1 MKKLIS
7 LLLCF
12 CCIFLCC
19 ACSKSV
25 EYPSFFKEEKI
36 ESIQIVKAK
45 KYRENEEFY
54 HNSDLE
60 YEVVKEIDD
69 METFMQEFLSLDFYT
84 VFTPPSSIPS
94 GYYSIKFNY
103 ANNIYELFDYCG
115 YVLYKPQESK
125 EIGRFIYC
133 DSDDYYKL
141 VEKWIEGTIET
152 KNIYE
157 VRGES

>member
-1 MKKLIS
+1 MRKIYSIILSIFVLI
-7 LLLCF
+7 CF
-12 CCIFLCC
+12 CS
-19 ACSKSV
+19 CSKSV

-45 KYRENEEFY
+45 KYIENEEFY
-54 HNSDLE
+54 HNADLE
-60 YEVVKEIDD
+60 YEVVKEIND

-84 VFTPPSSIPS
+84 MYNPPNPIPS

-115 YVLYKPQESK
+115 YVLYKPQELK
-125 EIGRFIYC
+125 EIVRFIYC

-141 VEKWIEGTIET
+141 VEKWMGGTIET